1 MKHPDTPL
9 RMSLSGGMATK
20 AWYESI
26 YQICDT
32 EKPRIAID
40 SSARVGKKL
49 YDLARERSS
58 ELFARY
64 ELPDPLWLQTE
75 ADELIDKHR
84 LEKGLR
90 GCDALMV
97 LGGSTY
103 DLYERWRNAE
113 VDQHITQAVRSG
125 TIAAVGASAGA
136 MIWFER
142 GCSDS
147 DMFHTPEGLKWEYRD
162 VPGLGLLPGSIT
174 AHYSDTDELER
185 KRAEVYAD
193 YLSSTSAGKNLA
205 LGIDT
210 SAAAVICNGVLTVKD
225 VNAIDET
232 EPANIHIFTEGAKN
246 HQILA
251 PGDST
256 SLQDIFGC

>member
-1 MKHPDTPL
+1 MKKPDANL

-32 EKPRIAID
+32 EKPRIVID

-49 YDLARERSS
+49 YNLARERSS

-75 ADELIDKHR
+75 ADGLIDKHR
-84 LEKGLR
+84 LAEGLR
-90 GCDALMV
+90 GCDAFMV

-113 VDQHITQAVRSG
+113 IDQHITQAVRSG

-136 MIWFER
+136 MIWFEQ

-147 DMFHTPEGLKWEYRD
+147 DMFNVPEGSQWEYRD
-162 VPGLGLLPGSIT
+162 VAGLGLLPGLVT
-174 AHYSDTDELER
+174 AHYSDTDELGR
-185 KRAEVYAD
+185 RRADVYAD
-193 YLSSTSAGKNLA
+193 YLSSINTGRRVA

-210 SAAAVICNGVLTVKD
+210 SAAAVIQNGILTVKD
-225 VNAIDET
+225 VNAIDEAD
-232 EPANIHIFTEGAKN
+232 PANIHIFTSGAKKR
-246 HQILA
+246 QILV

-256 SLQDIFGC
+256 PLQDIFGR